1 MFIAVAIIIVVRT
14 LGLFGSKVIITGDAS
29 QKDLMPGTRS
39 GLDVAVKVLQ
49 KIEGIAFCSLT
60 SRDVVRHPLVQ
71 KIVKAYEN
79 YERKEAVA
87 HSERHEPEGK
97 ARFAGRKRQGRSG
110 R

>member
-1 MFIAVAIIIVVRT
+1 MKMFLTRI
-14 LGLFGSKVIITGDAS
+14 GFGSKVIITGDAS

-49 KIEGIAFCSLT
+49 KIEGIAFCTLT

-79 YERKEAVA
+79 YERREAA
-87 HSERHEPEGK
+87 FHSERQEPEGRM
-97 ARFAGRKRQGRSG
+97 RFAGRKRQGRNS